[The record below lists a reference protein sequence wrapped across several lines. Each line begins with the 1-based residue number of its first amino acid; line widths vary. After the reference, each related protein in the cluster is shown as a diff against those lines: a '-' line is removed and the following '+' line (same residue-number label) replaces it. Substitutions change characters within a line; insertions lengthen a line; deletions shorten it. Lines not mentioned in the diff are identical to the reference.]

1 MSSRTALLL
10 AVALVVGAIAVV
22 FAMRSSGEE
31 PELPRDHAQIAPG
44 ATFDDA
50 EGAVDYYRALL
61 RREPESVDARVR
73 LAHALT
79 QLGNERG
86 TQTETIPEART
97 LLEEALERKPEDLHA
112 LSLHASLLN
121 VLHQFEAGRD
131 VSRKILAAYPQNAY
145 AHGTLIDALVELG
158 EYDEAVR
165 VSDALQALKPGLPA
179 YSRASYIRELYG
191 DTEGA
196 IAAMRLAA
204 DAAPGGRSERAW
216 ALHNLANLYLGDAK
230 PDTAAFIYTGILE
243 ERPDFAPALAGL
255 GHVALVKG
263 DAQEAVRLLE
273 ESRGLMPLES
283 TDELLVEAYA
293 AAGDEAKSREAADR
307 VHKALLAA
315 REMGEVVDMEE
326 ADFLLDQ
333 GRDLE
338 RSLTMAKAQQERRPG
353 HLHANETYAWALMHN
368 GRAGEAVPYIER
380 AMRLDTGDAMVH
392 FRAAR
397 IYQAAGEPAKAA
409 EHFRTALAGNLGV
422 ESPSAAKEARQL
434 LAQATNAAP
443 VQATRS
449 TR

>member
-1 MSSRTALLL
+1 MSSRLALAL
-10 AVALVVGAIAVV
+10 AVALVVGAVAIV
-22 FAMRSSGEE
+22 FAMRASGDE
-31 PELPRDHAQIAPG
+31 PELPQDHAQIAPG
-44 ATFDDA
+44 AMFDDA
-50 EGAVDYYRALL
+50 EGAVDYYRTAL
-61 RREPESVDARVR
+61 RRSPESVEARVR
-73 LAHALT
+73 LAHALM
-79 QLGNERG
+79 QLGVERG

-97 LLEEALERKPEDLHA
+97 LLAEALERAPEDLHA
-112 LSLHASLLN
+112 LSLQASLLN
-121 VLHQFEAGRD
+121 VLHEFEQARD
-131 VSRKILAAYPQNAY
+131 VSQTILAAYPQNAF
-145 AHGTLIDALVELG
+145 AHGTLIDAFVELG

-165 VSDALQALKPGLPA
+165 VSDNLQALKPGLPA

-191 DTEGA
+191 DTDGA

-216 ALHNLANLYLGDAK
+216 ALYQLANLYLGDAK
-230 PDTAAFIYTGILE
+230 PDTAAFIYNGILE
-243 ERPDFAPALAGL
+243 ERPGFAPALAGL

-263 DAQEAVRLLE
+263 DAPEAVRLLE

-283 TDELLVEAYA
+283 TDELLVEAYEA
-293 AAGDEAKSREAADR
+293 SGDAAKSAEAAER

-338 RSLTMAKAQQERRPG
+338 RSLEMAKAQQARRPG
-353 HLHANETYAWALMHN
+353 HLHANETLAWALMHN
-368 GRAGEAVPYIER
+368 GRAQEAIPFIER

-392 FRAAR
+392 FRAAK
-397 IYQAAGEPAKAA
+397 IYQEAGDDAKAA

-422 ESPSAAKEARQL
+422 ESPSAAKEATQL
-434 LAQATNAAP
+434 LASASTAP
-443 VQATRS
+443 VRATRA